1 MRAMVCR
8 DEGSR
13 LGQASRNC
21 GWRNQSGGWRG
32 RGISSSCGG
41 PLRHYNY
48 NRLWCQQRCDNGNVD
63 RKGRH
68 NRRKL
73 RPLPPPPPAVVAVP
87 AEEEQVCGGGGGGVQ
102 QRCGAIV
109 MIIVFMRVRGG
120 PVNVRRGSERGIT
133 DGRRWIDSKS
143 SSSGAVA
150 TRRCKYRVLL
160 RRRRLPMVA
169 Q

>member
-1 MRAMVCR
+1 MCR
-8 DEGSR
+8 YEGGR

-21 GWRNQSGGWRG
+21 GWRNRSGGWRG
-32 RGISSSCGG
+32 RGIGISSGS
-41 PLRHYNY
+41 PLRHYDN
-48 NRLWCQQRCDNGNVD
+48 NRLWRQQRCDNGYVN
-63 RKGRH
+63 RKRRH

-73 RPLPPPPPAVVAVP
+73 RPLLPPPSAVVAVP
-87 AEEEQVCGGGGGGVQ
+87 AEEEQVCGSGGGGVQ
-102 QRCGAIV
+102 QRRGAMVVIMFV
-109 MIIVFMRVRGG
+109 RVRGG

-133 DGRRWIDSKS
+133 DGRRWIGSKS